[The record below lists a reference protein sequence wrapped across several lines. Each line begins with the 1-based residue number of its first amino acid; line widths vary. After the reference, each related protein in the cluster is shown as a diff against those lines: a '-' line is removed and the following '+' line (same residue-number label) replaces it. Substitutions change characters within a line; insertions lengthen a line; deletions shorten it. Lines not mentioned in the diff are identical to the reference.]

1 MARRRPGAAVAAFA
15 LVLASV
21 LTSVLTVAG
30 CGVRPTG
37 ILSAGSHPVVNGRA
51 PTMTLYL
58 VRGKRLARVARPGL
72 AGHPYLPLA
81 QLGLPVTA
89 DERRRG
95 LHSEID
101 DPYAMTVYEVRRGV
115 VGVQL
120 PGLRFGGGRAEPG
133 GEWSRTALAQ
143 VVCTAEAIP
152 GVSVV
157 LVANAFE
164 QGESQTMRC
173 DRFADLI
180 G

>member
-1 MARRRPGAAVAAFA
+1 MSRRRSGTAVAAFA
-15 LVLASV
+15 LAAVLAA
-21 LTSVLTVAG
+21 AG

-37 ILSAGSHPVVNGRA
+37 ILSAGSHPVADGQA

-101 DPYAMTVYEVRRGV
+101 DSSAVTVYEVRRGV

-120 PGLRFGGGRAEPG
+120 PGLRFAGGRAEPG

-152 GVSVV
+152 GVSAV
-157 LVANAFE
+157 LVSNAFE
-164 QGESQTMRC
+164 EGESQTMRC
-173 DRFADLI
+173 DRFADLLE
-180 G
+180 